1 MFPTSQ
7 SGDIKELFVKQS
19 WFTLTFNSIH
29 PDMRSCF
36 VIAPAHHLDAP
47 SWCIFLN
54 MVLIWFPVCIRRDHH
69 HGPAGPW
76 TEVRVHPDSQS
87 RGWRGGPSAKDWHRY
102 GNNFVAIIHLTLQ
115 LSEKNNKVTILLG
128 IIIIC
133 HIRCLSWLVLWR
145 FGSKQNHN
153 GLLYKWA
160 HKQVVC
166 HWLYFSL
173 SLSHFD

>member
-1 MFPTSQ
+1 MLCFKIKMLNISFFRSRCEILFYIFLLQLCILFISTYWLSSPYIVFPTSQ

-36 VIAPAHHLDAP
+36 VMACPSFGCP

-102 GNNFVAIIHLTLQ
+102 GNQ
-115 LSEKNNKVTILLG
+115 L
-128 IIIIC
+128 C
-133 HIRCLSWLVLWR
+133 
-145 FGSKQNHN
+145 
-153 GLLYKWA
+153 
-160 HKQVVC
+160 
-166 HWLYFSL
+166 
-173 SLSHFD
+173 SHHSPDPTAVRKK